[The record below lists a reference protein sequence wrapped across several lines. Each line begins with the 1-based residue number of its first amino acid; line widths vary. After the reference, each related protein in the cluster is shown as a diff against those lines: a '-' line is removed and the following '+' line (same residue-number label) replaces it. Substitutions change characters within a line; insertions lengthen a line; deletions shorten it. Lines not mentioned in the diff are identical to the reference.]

1 MQTFPQN
8 LTALA
13 SELLQDAK
21 KKKIRIATAESCTGG
36 LISGCL
42 TEIAGSSSVFDRG
55 FVVYSNDAKMTNLD
69 VSRKTLQDFG
79 SVSAETALEMALGA
93 LRASN
98 ADLALSATGIAGPD
112 GGSTEKPVGIVY
124 LGIALRKDNQCLT
137 IEHKFKGDRVSVR
150 LQTIEAALNAMKK
163 QISEQKA

>member
-1 MQTFPQN
+1 MQTFPPN

-13 SELLQDAK
+13 EDVLQEAR

-36 LISGCL
+36 LIAGCL
-42 TEIAGSSSVFDRG
+42 TEISGSSAVFDRG

-98 ADLALSATGIAGPD
+98 ADLAIAATGIAGPD
-112 GGSTEKPVGIVY
+112 GGSAEKPVGLVY
-124 LGIALRKDNQCLT
+124 LGIALRKDNRCSTL
-137 IEHKFKGDRVSVR
+137 ENKFKGDRVSVR
-150 LQTIEAALNAMKK
+150 LQTVEAALAAIKK
-163 QISEQKA
+163 EISEQK